1 MNKADE
7 DFLRHLHKQLAQDKK
22 DDGIT
27 TIRALERQR
36 KDKHKQPIARPNK
49 SDKY

>member
-7 DFLRHLHKQLAQDKK
+7 DFLRHLHRQLAQDKK